1 LHPRVVAVT
10 TPEVQRNP
18 PIITRT
24 QPFRT
29 GQRGRSLSML
39 FPNTRVRKHKMMQ
52 VIPPHPTATKARGW
66 ISGSPCLTDTANMA
80 LVMVEMSVDMIDN
93 VPRKCLTL
101 VFGIMNCRG
110 LYKQSLDD
118 GRTI

>member
-1 LHPRVVAVT
+1 
-10 TPEVQRNP
+10 
-18 PIITRT
+18 
-24 QPFRT
+24 
-29 GQRGRSLSML
+29 
-39 FPNTRVRKHKMMQ
+39 MMQ

-118 GRTI
+118 GRTIQIVNLDNSAAAEPSDQLLN